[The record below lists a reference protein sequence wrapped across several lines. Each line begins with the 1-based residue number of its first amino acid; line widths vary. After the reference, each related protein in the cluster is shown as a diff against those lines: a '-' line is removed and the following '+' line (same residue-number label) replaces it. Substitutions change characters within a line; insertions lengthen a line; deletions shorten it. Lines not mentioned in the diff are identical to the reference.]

1 MFKVAKKITKKP
13 EEEAPV
19 EDEKT
24 KFKDLTKK
32 FDKESKKLIKKVWKS
47 DELDETDLFLK
58 NYILD
63 KKWLSSK
70 YKGKEDAEQKIIDEE
85 DEERSQ
91 EMDAYEA

>member
-1 MFKVAKKITKKP
+1 M
-13 EEEAPV
+13 
-19 EDEKT
+19 
-24 KFKDLTKK
+24 
-32 FDKESKKLIKKVWKS
+32 WKS

-70 YKGKEDAEQKIIDEE
+70 HNGREDAEQKIIDEE